1 MLTGDA
7 SSTLDSGSR
16 LDSSSSSVRLVSGPR
31 LEPSDDVRDWVD
43 LRERDWESEE
53 DDLSVVGGDTDA
65 REERRLKKC
74 F

>member
-16 LDSSSSSVRLVSGPR
+16 LDSSSSVRLVSGPR
-31 LEPSDDVRDWVD
+31 LEPSDVRDWVD